1 MNGNLVVTQLL
12 VVALAL
18 VMFGLG
24 LSLSTQDFTR
34 LLKHP
39 KAVVVALALQ
49 IIVLPLA
56 CYGLIVALNVPPL
69 FAVGLMLLAASPGGI
84 SANLFSHLFGGNV
97 AMNISLTAVNTV
109 LSIIT
114 LPLIS
119 NWAIQHFANTGQVV
133 PLQFGK
139 VVEVIAIV
147 LVPVFIGMWVR
158 TLKPGFAARAE
169 KPMKVFSAVVLA
181 VVAIGALV
189 KEWQALSTTFAAVG
203 PAVVAF
209 NLVSLLAGYYLSR
222 ASGLDKAMATAISY
236 EIGIH
241 NSTLA
246 IFIALAVLNNFQ
258 LALPAAIYSVSMY
271 LTATLFGLLVL
282 RRTSPP
288 TQAVLAARP

>member
-1 MNGNLVVTQLL
+1 MNDNIVVTQLL

-18 VMFGLG
+18 VMFGVG
-24 LSLSTQDFTR
+24 LSLSRDDFTR

-39 KAVVVALALQ
+39 KAVAIALGLQ

-69 FAVGLMLLAASPGGI
+69 FAVGMLLLAASPGGI

-97 AMNISLTAVNTV
+97 AMNISLTAINTV
-109 LSIIT
+109 LSIVT

-119 NWAIQHFANTGQVV
+119 NWAINTFAKTGQVV
-133 PLQFGK
+133 PLQTGK
-139 VVEVIAIV
+139 VVEVIVIV
-147 LVPVFIGMWVR
+147 LVPVFVGMCVR
-158 TLKPGFAARAE
+158 SWKPRFAASSE
-169 KPMKVFSAVVLA
+169 KPMKIFSAVVLA

-189 KEWQALSTTFAAVG
+189 KEWQALTTSFASVG
-203 PAVVAF
+203 PAVLAF
-209 NLVSLLAGYYLSR
+209 NIVSLLAGYYLSR
-222 ASGLDKAMATAISY
+222 IAGLDKPMSTAISY

-271 LTATLFGLLVL
+271 VTATLFGLLVL
-282 RRTSPP
+282 RR
-288 TQAVLAARP
+288 R

>member
-1 MNGNLVVTQLL
+1 MNGNLIATQLL

-39 KAVVVALALQ
+39 KAVAIALALQ
-49 IIVLPLA
+49 VILLPLA
-56 CYGLIVALNVPPL
+56 CYLLIVALNVPPL

-97 AMNISLTAVNTV
+97 AMNISLTAINTV
-109 LSIIT
+109 LSIVT

-119 NWAIQHFANTGQVV
+119 NWAINTFAKTGQVV
-133 PLQFGK
+133 PLQTGK
-139 VVEVIAIV
+139 VVEVIVIV
-147 LVPVFIGMWVR
+147 LVPVFIGMCVR
-158 TLKPGFAARAE
+158 SWKPGFAARSE
-169 KPMKVFSAVVLA
+169 KPMKIFSAVVLA
-181 VVAIGALV
+181 VVAIGALL
-189 KEWQALSTTFAAVG
+189 KEWQALTTSFASVG

-209 NLVSLLAGYYLSR
+209 NIVSLLAGYYLSR
-222 ASGLDKAMATAISY
+222 MAGLDKPMSTAISY

-271 LTATLFGLLVL
+271 VTATLFGLLVL
-282 RRTSPP
+282 K
-288 TQAVLAARP
+288 ARKKT

>member
-1 MNGNLVVTQLL
+1 MSGNLIVTQLL

-24 LSLSTQDFTR
+24 LSLTTQDFMR

-39 KAVVVALALQ
+39 KAVAVALVLQ
-49 IIVLPLA
+49 IIVLPLV
-56 CYGLIVALNVPPL
+56 CYGLIVAFSVPPL
-69 FAVGLMLLAASPGGI
+69 FAVGLLLLAASPGGI

-97 AMNISLTAVNTV
+97 AMNISLTAINTV
-109 LSIIT
+109 LSIVT
-114 LPLIS
+114 LPLIA
-119 NWAIQHFANTGQVV
+119 NWAINTFAKTGQVV

-139 VVEVIAIV
+139 VVEVIVIV
-147 LVPVFIGMWVR
+147 LVPVFVGMWVR
-158 TLKPGFAARAE
+158 KLKPGFAENAE
-169 KPMKVFSAVVLA
+169 KPMKFFAAVVLA
-181 VVAIGALV
+181 VVAIGALA
-189 KEWQALSTTFAAVG
+189 KEWQALSPTFATVG

-209 NLVSLLAGYYLSR
+209 NLISLLAGFYLSR
-222 ASGLDKAMATAISY
+222 MAGLDKAMATAISY

-271 LTATLFGLLVL
+271 ITATLFGLLVL
-282 RRTSPP
+282 RRKKLE
-288 TQAVLAARP
+288 LA